1 MTIIVRKDNI
11 IATDSLI
18 FEGRPE
24 GPSVIYRNKIK
35 KNKAGTMLIIYSG
48 NNYEGTLLEL
58 LDLTSNIIYNM
69 LLEDKIPSYKNIPEE
84 LIKII
89 KDLISAD
96 ISDFSCLFACK
107 SHSFHLKSYIETP
120 VFYTYTK
127 DELVY
132 LGGGSSYI
140 SSLTFD
146 KDITSPI
153 KLVQQV
159 IDKECSCNGHIN
171 VFDLNLLRDIKI

>member
-84 LIKII
+84 FIEILTGM
-89 KDLISAD
+89 SEAD
-96 ISDFSCLFACK
+96 KDFSCMLVTK
-107 SHSFHLKSYIETP
+107 LKTFHIKLYAENQ
-120 VFYTYTK
+120 VMLYTYDK
-127 DELVY
+127 EELVY
-132 LGGGSSYI
+132 AGGGSNIIGNLSNI
-140 SSLTFD
+140 NNLSVPC
-146 KDITSPI
+146 I
-153 KLVQQV
+153 VQKV
-159 IDKECSCNGHIN
+159 INYTGSCNGNIN
-171 VFDLNLLRDIKI
+171 VFDLNLLRDIEI

>member
-1 MTIIVRKDNI
+1 MQVLGIVGKKVVLTYPEENIDTIEYDNASNLKVGQRIYFGPDGEYDPKLKAEVIETVATTSNSQSPLSLPKIKILVINTQALYDYHIVRKNI

-69 LLEDKIPSYKNIPEE
+69 LLEDKVPSYKDIPRR
-84 LIKII
+84 
-89 KDLISAD
+89 
-96 ISDFSCLFACK
+96 
-107 SHSFHLKSYIETP
+107 
-120 VFYTYTK
+120 
-127 DELVY
+127 
-132 LGGGSSYI
+132 
-140 SSLTFD
+140 
-146 KDITSPI
+146 
-153 KLVQQV
+153 
-159 IDKECSCNGHIN
+159 IN
-171 VFDLNLLRDIKI
+171 